1 MGDCYV
7 KLNDKR
13 KAEEMYRVV
22 VTKHKGDELGDEA
35 RKKIRGL
42 E

>member
-7 KLNDKR
+7 KLDDKR
-13 KAEEMYRVV
+13 KAEELYRAVV
-22 VTKHKGDELGDEA
+22 AKHKNDPFGDEA
-35 RKKIRGL
+35 RAKIRQI